1 MNAPLFLNR
10 LRRSH
15 QKGGNGASVRAVA
28 LTITAGVHVAAA
40 AVAAITF
47 GWLQAGRPDDTR
59 PPTLVTFDVHSPA
72 PLREKPDTHSA
83 RPRPAPSS
91 IKASVALPLP
101 VRTVAL
107 IQENASEAPAAAVSG
122 GLSDTL
128 PDVALSYRRA
138 LIARL
143 ESQRR
148 YPAGS
153 LRDQTQG
160 TGSLLFRIDREGHLL
175 DVAIVSATGHT
186 DLDRAALS
194 IVSRAAPFPPI
205 PTGLPDELAVTLP
218 IAFLIDDTPASP
230 VLP

>member
-1 MNAPLFLNR
+1 M
-10 LRRSH
+10 
-15 QKGGNGASVRAVA
+15 RAVA

-47 GWLQAGRPDDTR
+47 GWLQTGTPDRTH
-59 PPTLVTFDVHSPA
+59 PPTLVTFDVHAPA
-72 PLREKPDTHSA
+72 PMREKPVAHAA
-83 RPRPAPSS
+83 RPQPAPSS
-91 IKASVALPLP
+91 VRASIALPLP

-107 IQENASEAPAAAVSG
+107 IQTNASEAPAATVSG

-128 PDVALSYRRA
+128 PDVALSYRRT

-153 LRDQTQG
+153 LRHQAQG
-160 TGSLLFRIDREGHLL
+160 SGSLLFRIDREGHLL
-175 DVAIVSATGHT
+175 DMAIVAGTGHA
-186 DLDRAALS
+186 DLDQAALG

-218 IAFLIDDTPASP
+218 IAFLIDDASSP
-230 VLP
+230 LVLP